1 MRYIQNT
8 ASMPYTYQENVMERL
23 KKMIDS
29 TINTKEEW
37 EDMFQLLMDHSEEV
51 TGLNDSQIKSLL
63 QQSIKEL

>member
-1 MRYIQNT
+1 
-8 ASMPYTYQENVMERL
+8 
-23 KKMIDS
+23 MIDS